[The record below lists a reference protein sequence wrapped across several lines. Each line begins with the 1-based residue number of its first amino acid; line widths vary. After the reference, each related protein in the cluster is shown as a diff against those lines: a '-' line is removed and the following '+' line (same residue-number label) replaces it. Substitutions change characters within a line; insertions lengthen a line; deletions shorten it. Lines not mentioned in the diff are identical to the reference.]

1 MAQGTPPTGEVFNFG
16 LLHLEWTTALFVLVV
31 FVITTYLLNILLF
44 KPILRTLDARQS
56 KLDRNSEKV
65 ADLQTAVEA
74 TEKEYGDK
82 LSDISENIR
91 LARHEALQSAKA
103 EANRILEQAKE
114 ATSEKLEVAGK
125 EIAKDR
131 EQAVNQVATL
141 AKSLAR
147 LIETKALA

>member
-1 MAQGTPPTGEVFNFG
+1 M
-16 LLHLEWTTALFVLVV
+16 
-31 FVITTYLLNILLF
+31 
-44 KPILRTLDARQS
+44 
-56 KLDRNSEKV
+56 
-65 ADLQTAVEA
+65 QTAVEA

-82 LSDISENIR
+82 LSDLSENIR

-125 EIAKDR
+125 KIAKDR
-131 EQAVNQVATL
+131 EQAVGQVATL